1 MTTDAVRLA
10 HISDLHLGP
19 LPAFSPR
26 HWNLK
31 RGLGFINWQR
41 KRRRIHQR
49 DVIDRLVADMS
60 LRAPDHIA
68 VTGDLVNIGL
78 PEEYTGAARWL
89 AGLGAPDRV
98 TVVPG
103 NHDIYVRLAA
113 DAGIAHWAPYM
124 QPCAWGAKL
133 QGEAAFPFVRC
144 VGDVALIG
152 LNSAH
157 PTLPAVATG
166 RLGVA
171 QRAALAKL
179 LDATAAAGLVSVVLI
194 HHPPLPGQIDRRH
207 ALADAAELETVL
219 SEHGAD
225 LVLHGHTH
233 LDTLLRR
240 PSRRGE
246 TVVCGIASGSA
257 GHMHKGAPLARYN
270 LFRLWREG
278 GKARIEMQGRGI
290 SAETGEM
297 IDLGKH
303 TLA

>member
-1 MTTDAVRLA
+1 MTDAVRLA
-10 HISDLHLGP
+10 HISDIHLGP
-19 LPAFSPR
+19 LPAFSRR
-26 HWNLK
+26 HWSLK

-41 KRRRIHQR
+41 KRRHIHHR
-49 DVIDRLVADMS
+49 EVIDRLVAD
-60 LRAPDHIA
+60 LGLQGPDHIA

-78 PEEYTGAARWL
+78 PEEYTGAAHWL
-89 AGLGAPDRV
+89 AGLGPPDCV

-133 QGEAAFPFVRC
+133 QGEAAFPFVRR

-157 PTLPAVATG
+157 PTPPAVAAG
-166 RLGVA
+166 RLGQE
-171 QRAALAKL
+171 QRAALGKV

-194 HHPPLPGQIDRRH
+194 HHPPLPGQIHRRS
-207 ALADAAELETVL
+207 ALADAAELEKVL
-219 SEHGAD
+219 AGHGAD

-240 PSRRGE
+240 KSRRGE

-270 LFRLWREG
+270 LFRLWREA
-278 GKARIEMQGRGI
+278 GKTRIEMQGRGI
-290 SAETGEM
+290 SAETGD
-297 IDLGKH
+297 IVDLGAH